1 MIRSINCANKN
12 VFLVCR
18 DVLDGWVD
26 VAAAPVSVTQP
37 RSIVVDFTFPIMTD
51 IYSFVYRYNCKLSHK
66 FLLQLFLS
74 RKKLTHDWS
83 IFLQPLHLTSWT
95 VLLLSVVLLALA
107 LRLLVRQGEEPSSA
121 QFSLIKELNISLT
134 FDANNNYMPSYYNL

>member
-1 MIRSINCANKN
+1 M
-12 VFLVCR
+12 
-18 DVLDGWVD
+18 LDGWVD

-51 IYSFVYRYNCKLSHK
+51 IYSFVYRYNCTVGKHSHN
-66 FLLQLFLS
+66 FLLHLFLS

-83 IFLQPLHLTSWT
+83 IFLQPLHLTSWM

-107 LRLLVRQGEEPSSA
+107 LRLLVRQGEEPTSA
-121 QFSLIKELNISLT
+121 QFSLIKEPNISLT
-134 FDANNNYMPSYYNL
+134 FDANNNYMPSYYILRGKI